1 MFEVFFLMGLM
12 LGLNFLCSLPGQ
24 CIGWSGAMLNNLQ
37 DLLEEV
43 KKVSLFLVPY
53 NSSFGQ
59 EAAAMKQHCKKNY

>member
-1 MFEVFFLMGLM
+1 VYWVK
-12 LGLNFLCSLPGQ
+12 
-24 CIGWSGAMLNNLQ
+24 WSHVEHLQ

>member
-1 MFEVFFLMGLM
+1 
-12 LGLNFLCSLPGQ
+12 
-24 CIGWSGAMLNNLQ
+24 MLNNLQ